1 MSGIPK
7 IDKKPKYNNN
17 KAFEWVDSQWE
28 KFMTE
33 QKELKAKIV
42 KLEEQRKK
50 DDDYIGD
57 LESDIDR
64 LADMV
69 INLKNNLKEVGGKD
83 TYEYLYGEKNE
94 NQLELFDE

>member
-1 MSGIPK
+1 
-7 IDKKPKYNNN
+7 
-17 KAFEWVDSQWE
+17 
-28 KFMTE
+28 MTE

-42 KLEEQRKK
+42 KLEEQRKN

-69 INLKNNLKEVGGKD
+69 INLKNTLKEVGGKD
-83 TYEYLYGEKNE
+83 LYRYLYHSVDE
-94 NQLELFDE
+94 NQMDLFKDK

>member
-1 MSGIPK
+1 MSSIPK
-7 IDKKPKYNNN
+7 IDKSKYN
-17 KAFEWVDSQWE
+17 KDEKFAWVDSQWE

-42 KLEEQRKK
+42 KLEEQRKN

-69 INLKNNLKEVGGKD
+69 IDLKNTLKEIGGKD

>member
-1 MSGIPK
+1 MSSIPK
-7 IDKKPKYNNN
+7 IDKSKYN
-17 KAFEWVDSQWE
+17 KDEKFAWVDSQWE

-69 INLKNNLKEVGGKD
+69 IDLKNNLKAVGGED
-83 TYEYLYGEKNE
+83 TYGYLYSEKNE